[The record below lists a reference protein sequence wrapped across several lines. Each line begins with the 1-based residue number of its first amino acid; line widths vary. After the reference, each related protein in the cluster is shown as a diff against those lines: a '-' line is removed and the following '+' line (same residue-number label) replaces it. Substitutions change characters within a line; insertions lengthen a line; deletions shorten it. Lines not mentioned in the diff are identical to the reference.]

1 MRRQWN
7 DRADLQAKISGG
19 VNLNRAFHPPP
30 MVQECLTPQTVKC
43 VPICE
48 DRIKSRLN
56 VKSNCVMSSSIRN
69 RLPGIIEKIVSDKV
83 VSEIVIRTAAGE
95 VTSVI
100 TTGSVQRMNLKEGD
114 QVFAMIKATE
124 VSVEKE

>member
-1 MRRQWN
+1 
-7 DRADLQAKISGG
+7 
-19 VNLNRAFHPPP
+19 
-30 MVQECLTPQTVKC
+30 
-43 VPICE
+43 
-48 DRIKSRLN
+48 
-56 VKSNCVMSSSIRN
+56 MSSSIRN

-114 QVFAMIKATE
+114 QVFAIIKATE
-124 VSVEKE
+124 VSVEKTSN

>member
-1 MRRQWN
+1 
-7 DRADLQAKISGG
+7 
-19 VNLNRAFHPPP
+19 
-30 MVQECLTPQTVKC
+30 
-43 VPICE
+43 
-48 DRIKSRLN
+48 
-56 VKSNCVMSSSIRN
+56 MSTSIRN
-69 RLPGIIEKIVSDKV
+69 RLPGTIEKIISDKV

-114 QVFAMIKATE
+114 QVFAIIKATE

>member
-1 MRRQWN
+1 M
-7 DRADLQAKISGG
+7 
-19 VNLNRAFHPPP
+19 
-30 MVQECLTPQTVKC
+30 
-43 VPICE
+43 
-48 DRIKSRLN
+48 
-56 VKSNCVMSSSIRN
+56 SNSIRN
-69 RLPGIIEKIVSDKV
+69 RLPGTIEKIVSDKV

-124 VSVEKE
+124 VSVQKE